1 MHGRAY
7 GATTNRRGGE
17 RMVGGGVRV
26 LTTAIGRES
35 RGEEAWMGPPVIL
48 TEGGGDK
55 NGHGKSLG
63 AGRARVSFFIF

>member
-1 MHGRAY
+1 
-7 GATTNRRGGE
+7 
-17 RMVGGGVRV
+17 MVGGGVRV